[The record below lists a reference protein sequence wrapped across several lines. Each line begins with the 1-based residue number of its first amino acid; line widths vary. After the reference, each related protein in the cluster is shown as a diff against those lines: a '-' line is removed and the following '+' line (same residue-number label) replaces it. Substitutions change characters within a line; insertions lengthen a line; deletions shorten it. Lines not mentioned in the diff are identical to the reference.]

1 MFLQENFW
9 DWSSLRC
16 NLVHSG
22 RLELANAWIPYWTCN
37 AEILNKTQKGGQGR
51 VGPPLN
57 PPLDTKCYPEQQW
70 QAIFAWDWNKS
81 FTQHTYTYTPTPK
94 TVSEQLARE
103 GFAELNTSPYY
114 WIFTSVSVGSISRYY
129 SVAEPGEVPGAHP
142 LSLFLDPTEAL
153 YLGVWMTVPSTP
165 VVPPSPVSEGLG
177 PPPLLIYSF
186 PPRSKCLFKLHQSV
200 AQNLFGMWR
209 STFELCASQPRS
221 VTKFAPKSPLLWV
234 NKKPFRYGFCAGARA
249 NR

>member
-1 MFLQENFW
+1 MFLQENVW

-37 AEILNKTQKGGQGR
+37 AEILNKTQKGGRGR

-103 GFAELNTSPYY
+103 GFGELNTSPYY
-114 WIFTSVSVGSISRYY
+114 WIFTSVSVGSIPRYY
-129 SVAEPGEVPGAHP
+129 SVAEPGEVPR
-142 LSLFLDPTEAL
+142 
-153 YLGVWMTVPSTP
+153 
-165 VVPPSPVSEGLG
+165 G
-177 PPPLLIYSF
+177 PPPPLIFRPNWGPLSRGLDDCPLHPRRPAL
-186 PPRSKCLFKLHQSV
+186 PPI
-200 AQNLFGMWR
+200 WR
-209 STFELCASQPRS
+209 SGSAAATDLFIPATVQMPLQ
-221 VTKFAPKSPLLWV
+221 TAPKCGS
-234 NKKPFRYGFCAGARA
+234 KPIRYVTLHFRTLRVAASFCYKIHTEITVVMSEQKSFSVWFLCWGKS
-249 NR
+249 